1 MRHYVYDETVYKG
14 RPTVGFRSKWLIIFL
29 FLKSFPFNQCCGSA
43 SLCCVFGCV
52 VDPQHLVA
60 DPDPNSTY
68 HLDKDP
74 DLGLLFDAYPDPTFH
89 PDADPG
95 RDPSYQI
102 KAQTLENLLK

>member
-1 MRHYVYDETVYKG
+1 
-14 RPTVGFRSKWLIIFL
+14 
-29 FLKSFPFNQCCGSA
+29 
-43 SLCCVFGCV
+43 

-95 RDPSYQI
+95 TYPSYQI